1 MHSQCSCS
9 QSHVNESAICW
20 PTLGT
25 AFTGNTFEIFTIG
38 LKSHPLIPLMA
49 TMRALSGSCLL
60 QSRNALRVWTRRQS
74 SYEYD
79 VIVIGGGHA
88 GQSSTKTLPMAI
100 LTALKRSVR
109 PLMSCNPAFGG
120 IGKGHLM
127 REIDAMDGICPK
139 ICDLSGIQYK
149 VLNRS
154 KGPAVWVRI
163 QSTDLREYLICIIFM
178 LQKGYRAQIDRSLFK
193 KHMQNQVLNN
203 TPNLTIKCCSVEDL
217 IINKTGDRL
226 KCEGIIT
233 SISFRYGLQK
243 YNQLIQLFFN
253 EDDGQR
259 ISSRTVVLATGTF
272 LRGQINIGLDC
283 YPAGRIGDE
292 PAIGLAQTIE
302 SAGFK
307 MGRLKTGT
315 PPRID
320 RKTID
325 FSGLGHTTGDRP
337 PLPFSFM
344 NDSVWIDENMQMKTW
359 LTFTNDKVSQF
370 VAENAHLSRHVR
382 EEVRGPRYCPSIES
396 KVLKFKAK
404 PHQIWLEPEG
414 NIHLLL
420 IYISSTRVTNICRT
434 MKGLDSD
441 VIYPNGISCTLPEE
455 IQQRLINLIPG
466 LETALMLRP
475 GYGVEYDHI
484 DPRQLKHTLETQLI
498 DNLFMSGQIN
508 GTTGYEEA
516 AAQGIVA
523 GINAAAKC
531 LNKKP
536 LTISRTEGYI
546 GVLIDDL
553 TTSGTDEPYRMFT
566 SRAEFRL
573 MLRPD
578 NADLRL
584 TQKG

>member
-1 MHSQCSCS
+1 
-9 QSHVNESAICW
+9 
-20 PTLGT
+20 
-25 AFTGNTFEIFTIG
+25 
-38 LKSHPLIPLMA
+38 MA
-49 TMRALSGSCLL
+49 TMRALSGCCLL

-88 GQSSTKTLPMAI
+88 GIEAVGAASRMNTNVLLVTHKTQTI
-100 LTALKRSVR
+100 
-109 PLMSCNPAFGG
+109 
-120 IGKGHLM
+120 
-127 REIDAMDGICPK
+127 
-139 ICDLSGIQYK
+139 DLSGIQYK

-154 KGPAVWVRI
+154 KGPAVW
-163 QSTDLREYLICIIFM
+163 
-178 LQKGYRAQIDRSLFK
+178 GYRAQIDRSLFK

-217 IINKTGDRL
+217 IINKT
-226 KCEGIIT
+226 
-233 SISFRYGLQK
+233 
-243 YNQLIQLFFN
+243 
-253 EDDGQR
+253 DDGQR

-283 YPAGRIGDE
+283 YPAGRI
-292 PAIGLAQTIE
+292 
-302 SAGFK
+302 
-307 MGRLKTGT
+307 
-315 PPRID
+315 
-320 RKTID
+320 
-325 FSGLGHTTGDRP
+325 
-337 PLPFSFM
+337 
-344 NDSVWIDENMQMKTW
+344 
-359 LTFTNDKVSQF
+359 
-370 VAENAHLSRHVR
+370 ENAHLSRHVR

-404 PHQIWLEPEG
+404 PHQIWLEPE
-414 NIHLLL
+414 
-420 IYISSTRVTNICRT
+420 
-434 MKGLDSD
+434 GLDSD

-584 TQKG
+584 TQKGYEMGFVSQKRFDNFCDIRKQLNESEEFLKSIRNPLNKWRKQLGIDCDSKSNSFKTGFEMLGLQECSLKQMAQLFPNQLMPIYDNHVLSTRLKIEALYDYMERDEQELVNQVKSEEMIEIDPNMDYSTKDLTLSTEVRHVLSQNRPKTIFAAKRLAGVTPAAVVSLLYYIKRVNSLSPNDCPNSG